1 MLVINKQNNPKII
14 VIWLHGLT
22 PKNHIP
28 DFKNFIEILGF
39 NDIEFIL
46 PNAPLIPITVNQGL
60 VMHGWYDIKSFKF
73 EEHDIKGLHHSVNSI
88 EKVIQDRLKKSNKNI
103 KICLA
108 GFSQGAAVS
117 LFFALNSLVKIDAV
131 ISLSGYLPGS
141 AKKILVPK
149 IPMLALHGAHDD
161 IINIDYAKKSFGK
174 LINQDNFKLLT
185 FNMGHEIILEQVTH
199 IKQFLMRV

>member
-1 MLVINKQNNPKII
+1 MLVINKQNSPKII

-88 EKVIQDRLKKSNKNI
+88 EKVIQDRLKKSNKYGM
-103 KICLA
+103 CLTQNNYTLLIV
-108 GFSQGAAVS
+108 FS
-117 LFFALNSLVKIDAV
+117 LFI
-131 ISLSGYLPGS
+131 
-141 AKKILVPK
+141 
-149 IPMLALHGAHDD
+149 
-161 IINIDYAKKSFGK
+161 
-174 LINQDNFKLLT
+174 T
-185 FNMGHEIILEQVTH
+185 
-199 IKQFLMRV
+199 